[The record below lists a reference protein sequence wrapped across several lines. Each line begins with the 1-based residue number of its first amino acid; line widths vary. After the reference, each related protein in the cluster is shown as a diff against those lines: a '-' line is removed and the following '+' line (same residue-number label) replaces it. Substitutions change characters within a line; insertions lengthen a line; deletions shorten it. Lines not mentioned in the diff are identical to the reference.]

1 MKVAVMWSAFPLI
14 LIRYGLLREGETGE
28 GGSRRMSRKFSKRW
42 AGMAGMAWDHGLH
55 ATSSIERATVE
66 LREICLRVCVSQG
79 PALGADNRL
88 ITKSPHEMRKTP
100 PLNET
105 YAPSPL
111 PSAFHPLALLSPTHS
126 AFPSCLP
133 PATPLNKRAANAKA
147 MWRRRRARSNL

>member
-1 MKVAVMWSAFPLI
+1 
-14 LIRYGLLREGETGE
+14 
-28 GGSRRMSRKFSKRW
+28 MSRKFSKWW

-105 YAPSPL
+105 YAPSPSPPPSILSSPLSHSLCFPLL
-111 PSAFHPLALLSPTHS
+111 PAARHS
-126 AFPSCLP
+126 AKQKSC
-133 PATPLNKRAANAKA
+133 KRESDVEEEKGSLEF
-147 MWRRRRARSNL
+147 MKR

>member
-1 MKVAVMWSAFPLI
+1 
-14 LIRYGLLREGETGE
+14 
-28 GGSRRMSRKFSKRW
+28 MSRKFSKWW

-105 YAPSPL
+105 YAPSPPL
-111 PSAFHPLALLSPTHS
+111 TSAFHPLLSSLPLTLLSPP
-126 AFPSCLP
+126 ACRP
-133 PATPLNKRAANAKA
+133 PLR
-147 MWRRRRARSNL
+147 